1 MATGSGADSRVAGG
15 GSAFSFSLSSV
26 FFVFFSAVFVSPFSS
41 LPPLLIS
48 LLFSSPSLGL
58 LSFFQSPSPV
68 FIGKNR
74 GGRHGGA
81 ATVGRPLHYRSVD
94 KKDGVKW
101 VKCGR
106 LIAPNSGKKLGEKW
120 RRNSSSSP
128 ASRVQGKKM
137 MMPLKKAP
145 FRFFFVY
152 FILFYF
158 ILYLL
163 FFCGDPKMGYNNG
176 QINFVLMLSSYIYK
190 AYGIVY
196 MA

>member
-1 MATGSGADSRVAGG
+1 MPELLVATGSGADSGVAGG

-26 FFVFFSAVFVSPFSS
+26 FSFSS
-41 LPPLLIS
+41 LPPLFALPS
-48 LLFSSPSLGL
+48 LLFPLSWSSF
-58 LSFFQSPSPV
+58 FFQSPSPV

-106 LIAPNSGKKLGEKW
+106 LIAPNPGKKLGEKW

-128 ASRVQGKKM
+128 ASRLQGKKM
-137 MMPLKKAP
+137 MMPFKTALFLA
-145 FRFFFVY
+145 FSVFFCF
-152 FILFYF
+152 FIFF
-158 ILYLL
+158 IFFLYLL
-163 FFCGDPKMGYNNG
+163 FFFGDPKMGYNIVNG
-176 QINFVLMLSSYIYK
+176 DS
-190 AYGIVY
+190 IVS
-196 MA
+196 MESDIQAS